1 MISETTN
8 FSRDSIGTPTLNAYE
23 DIRLNEVS
31 LKELILDDSETETA
45 DVVSILGTEN
55 FIRRDAEIIHAFRF
69 GCKDYFG
76 RYFNYVTVRRQI
88 GDNYLNSIESANDVW
103 MTAICYDKN
112 NNIVETFFSNERN
125 RQENGVYDTTWN
137 FDPFII
143 KTSYAFI
150 EFRITQTEGE
160 VNLNP
165 PQKSIKIRTSNVIHN
180 PNGNSQK
187 KFYIEGWYTVDQDN
201 NICDFSTDF
210 VVGMTKRYS
219 GLTKHI
225 RDIDIHLNSDLREK
239 IENSADNSVVIKIEN
254 DLNEHNN
261 AEDLHLNEERLEIIE
276 SIPDIVSEIVDDSL
290 RKTIITDNL
299 SSDGSALI
307 YGADLDLK
315 RISSGTIKS
324 ISIKNPGGSSESAQG
339 NHYLALQFFKEGDP
353 DTRNEYKSLEETYF
367 SKEPVNLTTSSD
379 YNFDFEGVY
388 VPHDIKFVRLML
400 TTSNTE
406 VPNPRIIESVSLMRV
421 GLTNYEKESEE
432 ECYVFSKGDGYS
444 IRNKGILSNCC
455 IIYDNIET
463 FATSEKIFY
472 AHINDFNIH
481 LTENDRKEAQE
492 HYSNTNIHISPDI
505 NEKLENFNFDN
516 ISEVS
521 SLTDKFLLSPK
532 SLKDSSLNPKD
543 YTKDGDILSQN
554 PEMIFAFS
562 CVTDDII
569 NKKITSLTLHKKDDS
584 SGLDTDTSA
593 TSSQKEVWLFATCY
607 DNTGQMLEEHTYFSS
622 NKAKQ
627 NANERDVIWYFDN
640 FIVRNEFKTIE
651 FRITNTEGVAERNNS
666 NTNRI
671 RSSTY
676 NTSNGKLY
684 IPGWTTLNQAN
695 VKENMTTNFTF
706 GLEEELNYVETTN
719 NDLITHKN
727 DTSLHFDIEEK
738 SFLIKEG
745 FTYTPFEEGDVDDN
759 YSSCHGFQLGP
770 KHIKSGLLKEIR
782 IPHSLSSN
790 TDITD
795 ENGNYMAVQI
805 FRNGDP
811 DLSSDNKSL
820 FETHFS
826 ENKHIVKPDVAGE
839 YHFTFNNL
847 YIPSSFKYVRFIPV
861 KSKDVVP
868 NGYSVSNC
876 SKMALI
882 PIKRNNTTNFDDD
895 GCYVLIGNNKK
906 TSLLTKCTLIYSK
919 EKTNIPFYDVVSRGW
934 RFEVPNSSHSTT
946 EQFVKSLHEK
956 LMQIDNA
963 VVSSC
968 VYESNYYNPTTSE
981 FEKSKSTYNI
991 TIIYPTPKSGE
1002 EVIESFGNFNLRSG
1016 YDTDYPILYP
1026 IYF

>member
-55 FIRRDAEIIHAFRF
+55 FIRRDAETIHAFRF

-88 GDNYLNSIESANDVW
+88 GDNDMNSFESTNDVW
-103 MTAICYDKN
+103 MAAICYDKN

-125 RQENGVYDTTWN
+125 KQENGVYETTWN

-143 KTSYAFI
+143 KSSYAFI

-165 PQKSIKIRTSNVIHN
+165 NSHSMRMRTSNIIHN
-180 PNGNSQK
+180 PTGNSQK
-187 KFYIEGWYTVDQDN
+187 KFYLDGWYTIDQSN
-201 NICDFSTDF
+201 TKSDFTTDF

-219 GLTKHI
+219 SLTKHVT
-225 RDIDIHLNSDLREK
+225 DINVHLTQDLKDK
-239 IENSADNSVVIKIEN
+239 IENISDDISSQLNPIDERLGNVEKEIDSITDFVQNYNPSLYEKTFNLGLNVEGYKSAYGIDVGVSNLKKGYISHVEIFSEIETNRSGSFGDYYLAAQIFKNGESNSVIYPTKKTIYSTSHIN
-254 DLNEHNN
+254 I
-261 AEDLHLNEERLEIIE
+261 NEETQKYVYDFDDLYVSDDDYFIRFMIVESSVKGTVIPQPNSNGNVGIMLVNYDATHSNNTGIIGITGAE
-276 SIPDIVSEIVDDSL
+276 QNYTPRCDISYDF
-290 RKTIITDNL
+290 KNAF
-299 SSDGSALI
+299 SDI
-307 YGADLDLK
+307 
-315 RISSGTIKS
+315 
-324 ISIKNPGGSSESAQG
+324 
-339 NHYLALQFFKEGDP
+339 
-353 DTRNEYKSLEETYF
+353 
-367 SKEPVNLTTSSD
+367 
-379 YNFDFEGVY
+379 
-388 VPHDIKFVRLML
+388 
-400 TTSNTE
+400 
-406 VPNPRIIESVSLMRV
+406 
-421 GLTNYEKESEE
+421 
-432 ECYVFSKGDGYS
+432 
-444 IRNKGILSNCC
+444 
-455 IIYDNIET
+455 
-463 FATSEKIFY
+463 
-472 AHINDFNIH
+472 
-481 LTENDRKEAQE
+481 
-492 HYSNTNIHISPDI
+492 
-505 NEKLENFNFDN
+505 
-516 ISEVS
+516 S
-521 SLTDKFLLSPK
+521 SLTDEFLLSPK

-543 YTKDGDILSQN
+543 YTKDGDIVSQN
-554 PEMIFAFS
+554 SEMIFAFS
-562 CVTDDII
+562 CVTNDIK
-569 NKKITSLTLHKKDDS
+569 NKKITSITLHKKDDA

-607 DNTGQMLEEHTYFSS
+607 DNAGQMLEEHTYFSS

-640 FIVRNEFKTIE
+640 FNVRDEFKTIE
-651 FRITNTEGVAERNNS
+651 FRITNTEGVAERNNIANHS

-695 VKENMTTNFTF
+695 VKENITTNFTI

-719 NDLITHKN
+719 DDLMTHKN
-727 DTSLHFDIEEK
+727 NSSLHFDNEEK
-738 SFLIKEG
+738 SFLIKES
-745 FTYTPFEEGDVDDN
+745 FSYTPFEEGDDDDN

-782 IPHSLSSN
+782 IPHKASSN
-790 TDITD
+790 ADITD

-820 FETHFS
+820 FETYFS
-826 ENKHIVKPDVAGE
+826 ENKHVVTHNVAGE

-868 NGYSVSNC
+868 NGFNVSNC

-895 GCYVLIGNNKK
+895 GCYVLVGNSNKI
-906 TSLLTKCTLIYSK
+906 SLLTKCTLIYSK
-919 EKTNIPFYDVVSRGW
+919 EKTNIPFYDIVSRGW
-934 RFEVPNSSHSTT
+934 RFEVPNSSKSTT
-946 EQFVKSLHEK
+946 EQFVKSLHEQLTQVNK
-956 LMQIDNA
+956 A

-968 VYESNYYNPTTSE
+968 VYESNYYNPMTTE
-981 FEKSKSTYNI
+981 FEKSKNTYII